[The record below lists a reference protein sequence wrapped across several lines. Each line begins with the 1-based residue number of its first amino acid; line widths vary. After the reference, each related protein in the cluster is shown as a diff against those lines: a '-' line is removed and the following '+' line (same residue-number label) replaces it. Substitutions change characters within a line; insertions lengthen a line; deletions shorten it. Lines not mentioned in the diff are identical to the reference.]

1 MNRSDLQK
9 LISELEGRLKT
20 ELSIVK
26 DLKSA
31 EDFRIKALGK
41 KSELY
46 SILRNIGELPAEER
60 KLAGEAVNK
69 LKIILEEELCAVE
82 INLKKKDGLE
92 RLSTEAVDITM
103 PGDYT
108 RKGAIHPVAQ
118 VMEEIIEIFKPLGYS
133 VAQGPEIEHEFYNFD
148 TLNIP
153 SDHPAR
159 DMQDTFYL
167 GKDTVLRTHTSP
179 VQARVMMQNTP
190 PIRILSPGK
199 VYRSD
204 YDVTHTPMFHQIEGL
219 FVDEGVNFSHL
230 KGTLLYFAKRMFGED
245 TAIRLRP
252 SYFPFTEPSAE
263 VDVTCVS
270 CKGKGCRI
278 CKGTGW
284 LEILGC
290 GMVNPNVFKKVGYPE
305 TTTGFA
311 FGMGIERIAMLKYKI
326 TDLRLF
332 FESDVRFLRQFT

>member
-326 TDLRLF
+326 SDLRSLF
-332 FESDVRFLRQFT
+332 ENDVRFLRQF

>member
-1 MNRSDLQK
+1 MNRPDLQK

-20 ELSIVK
+20 ELSVVK

-31 EDFRIKALGK
+31 EDFRVKALGK

-69 LKIILEEELCAVE
+69 LKLVLEEELCAVE
-82 INLKKKDGLE
+82 TNLKKKDGLE
-92 RLSTEAVDITM
+92 RLSTEAVDVTM
-103 PGDYT
+103 PGDYA

-332 FESDVRFLRQFT
+332 FESDVRFLRQFI